1 MGAHPRRAFRPGD
14 LINEETQ
21 FQADF
26 TYEMENEVLLAFGAT
41 YLDEAYEVVEGEP
54 NSYRAGPHSLS
65 DPFGFCD
72 GSSPTAAGS
81 AVIANGSTLNCADS
95 DDPVY
100 TVVGVGSNGFP
111 GYSPQFSDKY
121 ERSSYAL
128 YADASKDV
136 TDSLFLQGAIRYED
150 YDDFDSEVTYK
161 LAAQLDLTDNMGLR
175 GSIGTAFR
183 APTPGQQGTTNV
195 STRLP
200 NGFPVATGLFPA
212 GGPVA
217 QALGASPL
225 QPEKSDNFTLG
236 FVASIGD
243 LDLTVD
249 GYIID
254 IEDRTNAVS
263 TRDVSTD
270 PTSGSAYQNYLKL
283 DAAGVAGA
291 NSIGGVLYFANAFDT
306 TTKGVDIVG
315 TYPLTEVT
323 NVMVAINYNKTEFD
337 SDPSAYLNVED
348 EFDFENNLSDW
359 RGVGTITHDINNLRL
374 LARASYYGE
383 WENSNRNPWP
393 NIQKYDATWFIDLEA
408 AYSFNES
415 WRVTVGGRN
424 VGDEYPEKD
433 AIGDF
438 CCGRTYSSGSYVDW
452 QGAFYYG
459 RVDYSF

>member
-1 MGAHPRRAFRPGD
+1 M
-14 LINEETQ
+14 
-21 FQADF
+21 
-26 TYEMENEVLLAFGAT
+26 
-41 YLDEAYEVVEGEP
+41 
-54 NSYRAGPHSLS
+54 
-65 DPFGFCD
+65 
-72 GSSPTAAGS
+72 
-81 AVIANGSTLNCADS
+81 
-95 DDPVY
+95 
-100 TVVGVGSNGFP
+100 
-111 GYSPQFSDKY
+111 
-121 ERSSYAL
+121 
-128 YADASKDV
+128 
-136 TDSLFLQGAIRYED
+136 
-150 YDDFDSEVTYK
+150 
-161 LAAQLDLTDNMGLR
+161 
-175 GSIGTAFR
+175 
-183 APTPGQQGTTNV
+183 
-195 STRLP
+195 
-200 NGFPVATGLFPA
+200 
-212 GGPVA
+212 
-217 QALGASPL
+217 
-225 QPEKSDNFTLG
+225 
-236 FVASIGD
+236 
-243 LDLTVD
+243 
-249 GYIID
+249 
-254 IEDRTNAVS
+254 
-263 TRDVSTD
+263 
-270 PTSGSAYQNYLKL
+270 KL

-459 RVDYSF
+459 RVDYNF

>member
-1 MGAHPRRAFRPGD
+1 MV
-14 LINEETQ
+14 Q
-21 FQADF
+21 
-26 TYEMENEVLLAFGAT
+26 
-41 YLDEAYEVVEGEP
+41 GEP
-54 NSYRAGPHSLS
+54 DSYRAGPHSLS

-72 GSSPTAAGS
+72 GNSPTAAGS

-236 FVASIGD
+236 
-243 LDLTVD
+243 
-249 GYIID
+249 
-254 IEDRTNAVS
+254 
-263 TRDVSTD
+263 
-270 PTSGSAYQNYLKL
+270 
-283 DAAGVAGA
+283 
-291 NSIGGVLYFANAFDT
+291 
-306 TTKGVDIVG
+306 
-315 TYPLTEVT
+315 
-323 NVMVAINYNKTEFD
+323 
-337 SDPSAYLNVED
+337 
-348 EFDFENNLSDW
+348 LSL
-359 RGVGTITHDINNLRL
+359 IHI
-374 LARASYYGE
+374 
-383 WENSNRNPWP
+383 
-393 NIQKYDATWFIDLEA
+393 
-408 AYSFNES
+408 
-415 WRVTVGGRN
+415 
-424 VGDEYPEKD
+424 
-433 AIGDF
+433 
-438 CCGRTYSSGSYVDW
+438 
-452 QGAFYYG
+452 
-459 RVDYSF
+459 